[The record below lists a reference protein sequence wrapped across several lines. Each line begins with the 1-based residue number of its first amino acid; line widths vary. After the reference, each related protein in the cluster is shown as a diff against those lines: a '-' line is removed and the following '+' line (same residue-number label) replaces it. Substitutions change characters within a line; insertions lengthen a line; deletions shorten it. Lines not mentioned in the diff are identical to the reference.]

1 MGNDIAYTP
10 VSMIVTTV
18 CYQNGQFT
26 NHLCLRN
33 LIRDTQYRHTE
44 RSVAAKHTP
53 LENQDES
60 ERERHRDIERK
71 RGRELIRESVRCTV
85 CCF

>member
-10 VSMIVTTV
+10 VSIVVTTV

-26 NHLCLRN
+26 NHSCLKN
-33 LIRDTQYRHTE
+33 LIRDTQYRHTVQTHSTATQYRHTE

-53 LENQDES
+53 SENQDES
-60 ERERHRDIERK
+60 ERERDIE
-71 RGRELIRESVRCTV
+71 I
-85 CCF
+85 